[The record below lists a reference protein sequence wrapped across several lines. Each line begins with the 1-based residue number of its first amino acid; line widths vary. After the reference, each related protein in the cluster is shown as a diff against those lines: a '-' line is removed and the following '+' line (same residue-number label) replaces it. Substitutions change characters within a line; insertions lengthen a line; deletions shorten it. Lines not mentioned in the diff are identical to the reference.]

1 MAKAPAKR
9 TMRDGLENLVT
20 GMGTDRDKLS
30 FTMFAFNALNRA
42 QLDAAYRG
50 DWIARKVIDIPA
62 FDATR
67 EWREWQA
74 EKKDI
79 TLIEEAENKFFLLQK
94 VKQALVKARL
104 YGGSALVMGIDAGA
118 PEKELKIDQVKK
130 DGLKFVH
137 AVSRYELTAGPIE
150 LDITSPYFG
159 EPQYYQR
166 QAIGK
171 PMFKIHPSRVVRFLG
186 AEVADIQTAGFD
198 GWGDSIL
205 QVVSDAIRACGTVN
219 NGIANMIDEA
229 KLDVI
234 KIPGLTDNITDLE
247 YEGKLKARFGL
258 AATAKSIYKMLLLDK
273 EEEWQRITQAF
284 TGLDDVMH
292 MYLMIASGAADI
304 PATRMLGQ
312 SPKGMNATGENDT
325 RNYYDKVKT
334 EQKTVMG
341 PQLSRLDEVFIRSVF
356 GTRPEELHYDWRSLW
371 QLDETDSADVALKKA
386 QAFKIDVDSGVIDPQ
401 VMRDA
406 RQNQLIEDGTYPG
419 LEATIEEFQNSMED
433 LSPEAQA
440 EKAAQEQ
447 ANALAVAGAKG
458 AGKPGE
464 PPPAGGKAPPPGKT
478 PPPKGKMPVGD
489 MASRIRVALSDAQP
503 RTLYVY
509 RPVTNWKEIA
519 RWAKANGIAT
529 TVGKEMH
536 VTLAYSTVAVDWMKA
551 GEDWGGNDNSGNLVI
566 KPGGVRLV
574 EKLGDAICLL
584 FVSSALSWRWCQ
596 IKDGTGA
603 NWKWPEYQPHITL
616 TYHADSALDLYA
628 MQAFTGEIVL
638 GPEVFET
645 VNEGYKE
652 ELVEDAKVGMVFGV
666 RPQKAVAAPV
676 AMTANDVEK
685 VVRTVIGDSAR
696 ATDRTPNIVVPVTV
710 NMPKPGKKVTKVT
723 KRTATG
729 GIAEI
734 ENSED

>member
-371 QLDETDSADVALKKA
+371 QLNETDSADVALKKA

-536 VTLAYSTVAVDWMKA
+536 VTIAYSTVAVDWMKA

>member
-1 MAKAPAKR
+1 
-9 TMRDGLENLVT
+9 
-20 GMGTDRDKLS
+20 
-30 FTMFAFNALNRA
+30 
-42 QLDAAYRG
+42 
-50 DWIARKVIDIPA
+50 
-62 FDATR
+62 
-67 EWREWQA
+67 
-74 EKKDI
+74 
-79 TLIEEAENKFFLLQK
+79 
-94 VKQALVKARL
+94 
-104 YGGSALVMGIDAGA
+104 MGIDAGA

-371 QLDETDSADVALKKA
+371 QLNETDSADVALKKA

-536 VTLAYSTVAVDWMKA
+536 VTIAYSTVAVDWMKA

>member
-371 QLDETDSADVALKKA
+371 QLNETDSADVALKKA

-478 PPPKGKMPVGD
+478 SPPKGKMPVGD

-536 VTLAYSTVAVDWMKA
+536 VTIAYSTVAVDWMKA

>member
-371 QLDETDSADVALKKA
+371 QLNETDSADVALKKA

-536 VTLAYSTVAVDWMKA
+536 VTIAYSTVAVDWMKA

-616 TYHADSALDLYA
+616 TYNADSSLDLAA

-652 ELVEDAKVGMVFGV
+652 ELIEDAKVGMVFGV
-666 RPQKAVAAPV
+666 RPQK
-676 AMTANDVEK
+676 
-685 VVRTVIGDSAR
+685 RRRSLR
-696 ATDRTPNIVVPVTV
+696 SR
-710 NMPKPGKKVTKVT
+710 
-723 KRTATG
+723 
-729 GIAEI
+729 
-734 ENSED
+734 

>member
-1 MAKAPAKR
+1 
-9 TMRDGLENLVT
+9 
-20 GMGTDRDKLS
+20 
-30 FTMFAFNALNRA
+30 
-42 QLDAAYRG
+42 
-50 DWIARKVIDIPA
+50 
-62 FDATR
+62 
-67 EWREWQA
+67 
-74 EKKDI
+74 
-79 TLIEEAENKFFLLQK
+79 
-94 VKQALVKARL
+94 
-104 YGGSALVMGIDAGA
+104 
-118 PEKELKIDQVKK
+118 
-130 DGLKFVH
+130 
-137 AVSRYELTAGPIE
+137 
-150 LDITSPYFG
+150 
-159 EPQYYQR
+159 
-166 QAIGK
+166 
-171 PMFKIHPSRVVRFLG
+171 
-186 AEVADIQTAGFD
+186 
-198 GWGDSIL
+198 
-205 QVVSDAIRACGTVN
+205 
-219 NGIANMIDEA
+219 
-229 KLDVI
+229 
-234 KIPGLTDNITDLE
+234 
-247 YEGKLKARFGL
+247 
-258 AATAKSIYKMLLLDK
+258 
-273 EEEWQRITQAF
+273 
-284 TGLDDVMH
+284 
-292 MYLMIASGAADI
+292 
-304 PATRMLGQ
+304 
-312 SPKGMNATGENDT
+312 
-325 RNYYDKVKT
+325 
-334 EQKTVMG
+334 
-341 PQLSRLDEVFIRSVF
+341 
-356 GTRPEELHYDWRSLW
+356 
-371 QLDETDSADVALKKA
+371 
-386 QAFKIDVDSGVIDPQ
+386 VIDPQ

-536 VTLAYSTVAVDWMKA
+536 VTIAYSTVAVDWMKA

>member
-371 QLDETDSADVALKKA
+371 QLNETDSADVALKKA

-478 PPPKGKMPVGD
+478 SPPKGKMPVGD

-536 VTLAYSTVAVDWMKA
+536 VTIAYSTVAVDWMKA

-616 TYHADSALDLYA
+616 TYNADSALDLYA

>member
-371 QLDETDSADVALKKA
+371 QLDEKDSADVALKKA

-536 VTLAYSTVAVDWMKA
+536 VTIAYSTVAVDWMKA

>member
-1 MAKAPAKR
+1 
-9 TMRDGLENLVT
+9 
-20 GMGTDRDKLS
+20 
-30 FTMFAFNALNRA
+30 
-42 QLDAAYRG
+42 
-50 DWIARKVIDIPA
+50 
-62 FDATR
+62 
-67 EWREWQA
+67 
-74 EKKDI
+74 
-79 TLIEEAENKFFLLQK
+79 
-94 VKQALVKARL
+94 
-104 YGGSALVMGIDAGA
+104 
-118 PEKELKIDQVKK
+118 
-130 DGLKFVH
+130 
-137 AVSRYELTAGPIE
+137 
-150 LDITSPYFG
+150 
-159 EPQYYQR
+159 
-166 QAIGK
+166 
-171 PMFKIHPSRVVRFLG
+171 
-186 AEVADIQTAGFD
+186 
-198 GWGDSIL
+198 
-205 QVVSDAIRACGTVN
+205 
-219 NGIANMIDEA
+219 
-229 KLDVI
+229 
-234 KIPGLTDNITDLE
+234 
-247 YEGKLKARFGL
+247 
-258 AATAKSIYKMLLLDK
+258 
-273 EEEWQRITQAF
+273 
-284 TGLDDVMH
+284 
-292 MYLMIASGAADI
+292 
-304 PATRMLGQ
+304 
-312 SPKGMNATGENDT
+312 
-325 RNYYDKVKT
+325 
-334 EQKTVMG
+334 
-341 PQLSRLDEVFIRSVF
+341 
-356 GTRPEELHYDWRSLW
+356 
-371 QLDETDSADVALKKA
+371 
-386 QAFKIDVDSGVIDPQ
+386 VIDPQ

-478 PPPKGKMPVGD
+478 SPPKGKMPVGD

-652 ELVEDAKVGMVFGV
+652 ELVEDAKVGMVFGA
-666 RPQKAVAAPV
+666 KTIAPPPPPPS
-676 AMTANDVEK
+676 MTVSDVEK

>member
-1 MAKAPAKR
+1 
-9 TMRDGLENLVT
+9 MRDGLENLIT
-20 GMGTDRDKLS
+20 GMGTERDKMS
-30 FTMFAFNALNRA
+30 FTNFNFTALNRA
-42 QLDAAYRG
+42 QLDFAYRG

-74 EKKDI
+74 DKKDI
-79 TLIEEAENKFFLLQK
+79 TLLEEGERKFFLLQK
-94 VKQALVKARL
+94 VKQALIKARL
-104 YGGSALVMGIDAGA
+104 YGGAALVLGVDVGDPA
-118 PEKELKIDQVKK
+118 KELKVEQVKK
-130 DGLKFVH
+130 DSLKFVH
-137 AVSRYELTAGPIE
+137 AVSRWELTAGPIE
-150 LDITSPYFG
+150 FDITSPYYG
-159 EPQYYQR
+159 EPKYYQR
-166 QAIGK
+166 QNVGQ
-171 PMFKIHPSRVVRFLG
+171 PMFKLHPSRVVRFLG
-186 AEVADIQTAGFD
+186 AEVADLQTSGYD

-219 NGIANMIDEA
+219 NGIANMVDEA

-234 KIPGLTDNITDLE
+234 KIPGLTDNIQDAE
-247 YEGKLKARFGL
+247 YEGRLRSRFGL

-273 EEEWQRITQAF
+273 EEEWDRITQAF
-284 TGLDDVMH
+284 TGLDAVMH

-341 PQLSRLDEVFIRSVF
+341 PVLSRLDEVFIRSAM
-356 GTRPEELHYDWRSLW
+356 GSRPEELHYDWRSLW

-419 LEATIEEFQNSMED
+419 LEATIAEFESSMED

-440 EKAAQEQ
+440 EKAATEQ

-458 AGKPGE
+458 AAQPPGAKL
-464 PPPAGGKAPPPGKT
+464 PPGAAPPA
-478 PPPKGKMPVGD
+478 KGKIPAAKAKTAIGD
-489 MASRIRVALSDAQP
+489 MADRVRVALSDAQP

-519 RWAKANGIAT
+519 KWAKANGIAT

-536 VTLAYSTVAVDWMKA
+536 VTLAYSNKAVDWMEA
-551 GEDWGGNDNSGNLVI
+551 GEDWGGNDNSGNLTI

-596 IKDGTGA
+596 IKEGTGA
-603 NWKWPEYQPHITL
+603 DWKWPEYQPHITL

-645 VNEGYKE
+645 VNSDYKE
-652 ELVEDAKVGMVFGV
+652 ELIEDAKVGMVFGV

-696 ATDRTPNIVVPVTV
+696 TDRTPNIVVPVTV
-710 NMPKPGKKVTKVT
+710 NMPKAGKKVTRVT
-723 KRTATG
+723 KRTAAG
-729 GIAEI
+729 GVAEI
-734 ENSED
+734 ENTEE